1 MLANQHL
8 FLHSIPA
15 LVVYQTDPYLPLPHA
30 CFCACAYIVKGTRL
44 GLRRTATVFAVIRP
58 PSTPP
63 SEGKLPHFRMQHPLP
78 AEVSA
83 TDESMKNRRRLLSG
97 VDPVCPESPPYW
109 RAGASQPS
117 RFNGRFFS
125 LYIYIYIYLYI
136 SGAGRHHTVM
146 FYVILNTR
154 TNVKFQ
160 KSSTKLHV
168 FEARLFVMDA
178 AQHSSHI
185 VLCAAKNFP
194 RKLVNG
200 N

>member
-1 MLANQHL
+1 MKYMLKKIRGNIIGERERAN
-8 FLHSIPA
+8 
-15 LVVYQTDPYLPLPHA
+15 LVVS
-30 CFCACAYIVKGTRL
+30 
-44 GLRRTATVFAVIRP
+44 TA
-58 PSTPP
+58 
-63 SEGKLPHFRMQHPLP
+63 
-78 AEVSA
+78 
-83 TDESMKNRRRLLSG
+83 D
-97 VDPVCPESPPYW
+97 
-109 RAGASQPS
+109 
-117 RFNGRFFS
+117 FS
-125 LYIYIYIYLYI
+125 LYIFIYIYIYIYIYLYI

-160 KSSTKLHV
+160 KCSTKLHV